1 MAHNHLVYMTSA
13 GSATV
18 DGVDYPLMYN
28 TVLHFRYTVCI
39 EDFKIKSEM
48 RSGIGTLL
56 EIE

>member
-1 MAHNHLVYMTSA
+1 MTSA